1 MITVGMNYRVIPG
14 KEQDFEN
21 KFNAVLGAL
30 QNAAGHQESHL
41 FQDVNDRSSYLIVS
55 EWSDENAFAE
65 FIRSDAFR
73 EVTNWGQE
81 QILADRP
88 RHRVY
93 KN

>member
-14 KEQDFEN
+14 KEQEFEE
-21 KFNAVLGAL
+21 KFQAVLGAL
-30 QNAAGHQESHL
+30 EGAPGHSESHL
-41 FQDVNDRSSYLIVS
+41 YQDVSDRTSYLIVS
-55 EWSDENAFAE
+55 EWSDEKAFAD
-65 FIRSDAFR
+65 FIHSDAFR
-73 EVTNWGQE
+73 EVTNWGRE